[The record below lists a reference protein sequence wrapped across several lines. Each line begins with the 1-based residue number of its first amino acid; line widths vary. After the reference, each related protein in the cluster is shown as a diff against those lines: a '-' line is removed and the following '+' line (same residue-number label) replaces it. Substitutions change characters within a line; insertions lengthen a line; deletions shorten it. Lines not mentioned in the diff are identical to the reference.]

1 MNNKQKEINI
11 EKNDP
16 FSSYTVG
23 SLVLIGI
30 LFLSLFFGWS
40 YIFNTDS
47 GVEIGVNGWNYVCLS
62 FTWYFK
68 TTNEVLFGNVAAFY
82 YYVKYIVVVLTV
94 VTAIAFYLLIALAP
108 IAFINIKKSSAKL
121 ATANGILSVVLAVVL
136 LVCFIVSLCMG
147 PKMIKGYCSNNP
159 KCSVCSLAIL
169 PMFIAIANGVLNFVL
184 RHKMLENIE

>member
-147 PKMIKGYCSNNP
+147 PKMIKGYCSILWVIRN
-159 KCSVCSLAIL
+159 SSLLIPRTTQLAL
-169 PMFIAIANGVLNFVL
+169 PVL
-184 RHKMLENIE
+184 

>member
-159 KCSVCSLAIL
+159 KCSVCSLSIL

>member
-1 MNNKQKEINI
+1 MNNKQKVTNL

-82 YYVKYIVVVLTV
+82 YYVKHIVVVLTV
-94 VTAIAFYLLIALAP
+94 VTAVAFYLLVALAP
-108 IAFINIKKSSAKL
+108 IAFINIKKSSVKL
-121 ATANGILSVVLAVVL
+121 ATVNGILSVVLAVVL

-147 PKMIKGYCSNNP
+147 PKMIKGYCSSNP

-169 PMFIAIANGVLNFVL
+169 PMFIAIANGVLNFIL